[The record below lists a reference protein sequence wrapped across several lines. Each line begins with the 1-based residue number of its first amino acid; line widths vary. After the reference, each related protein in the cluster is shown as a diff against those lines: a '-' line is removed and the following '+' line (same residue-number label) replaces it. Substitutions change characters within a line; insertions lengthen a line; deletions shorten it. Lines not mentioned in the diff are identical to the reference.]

1 MAPTSRTTRV
11 KWTAE
16 EEQELTRGVQKY
28 GAGAWRQILDTHSFH
43 AHRTNVDL
51 KDKWRNMLKFAV
63 VPAGSVTPPSSVHP
77 TPSPQLD
84 RALAAGP
91 VAADP
96 SHPSSSAAP
105 PASLPAQAL
114 VLARAQPK
122 ATPSQ
127 ELKTSSKGSKKRR
140 KQCKQCK
147 RLHHS
152 QVEKN
157 DPALISE
164 HLPRGPWPL
173 TVRICN
179 WCTRCS
185 NDGPCQASSFGRFSS
200 KCGTCKRICCESCFE
215 ELDQKV
221 QEEEG
226 GYGDYQRFMQEC
238 NKCNKTYCID
248 CDEMETETFDDLKG
262 GPFWDT
268 YYTCK
273 ACCQEEHRKREASGV
288 CCDGCD
294 EPVLRENER
303 SCRDCGSCFFRCREC
318 DQEVEHDSCGG
329 WGRCGECEEDR
340 ARRVLARRR

>member
-226 GYGDYQRFMQEC
+226 GYGRLPAFHARMQ
-238 NKCNKTYCID
+238 
-248 CDEMETETFDDLKG
+248 
-262 GPFWDT
+262 
-268 YYTCK
+268 
-273 ACCQEEHRKREASGV
+273 
-288 CCDGCD
+288 
-294 EPVLRENER
+294 
-303 SCRDCGSCFFRCREC
+303 
-318 DQEVEHDSCGG
+318 
-329 WGRCGECEEDR
+329 
-340 ARRVLARRR
+340 